1 MMKTVHADPTFMMQ
15 ALQLLRL
22 RGVGGCRIVCS
33 SGLLLVTATGE
44 ARDVELSALDDYV
57 IPNNGLVLMEA
68 VRASIVRVER
78 PARGAWRNA
87 INRPFWRSVFGSAQA
102 TGARPWKSGLS

>member
-1 MMKTVHADPTFMMQ
+1 MRNIHAGAAVTLP

-22 RGVGGCRIVCS
+22 RGAGGCRIVCT

-68 VRASIVRVER
+68 VRVSTVRLER
-78 PARGAWRNA
+78 PAPGAWRSA
-87 INRPFWRSVFGSAQA
+87 LIRPLWRSVAG
-102 TGARPWKSGLS
+102 GG

>member
-1 MMKTVHADPTFMMQ
+1 MMKTVHADPTVMMP

-22 RGVGGCRIVCS
+22 RGAGGCRIVCS

-87 INRPFWRSVFGSAQA
+87 LIQPFWRSVFGSAQA
-102 TGARPWKSGLS
+102 TGARPWESGLS